1 MQKSELTKEII
12 NSNLKKS
19 KNKYIIYILVALPLV
34 YFAIKELIKNINEGA
49 TPLIAFSAIGV
60 LFVLCCIINFTKDII
75 IRNKYSIG
83 EGTVKTAFYD
93 QGRKESKVTINGLKG
108 IIFSTDSFTVGQNV
122 YVIYNGKNALMCY
135 SKDKYYV

>member
-19 KNKYIIYILVALPLV
+19 KMKYLTYILLALPLV
-34 YFAIKELIKNINEGA
+34 YYAIKELIKNINEGA
-49 TPLIAFSAIGV
+49 TPLIVFSAIGV
-60 LFVLCCIINFTKDII
+60 LFVLCFIINFTKDII
-75 IRNKYSIG
+75 IRNKYLIG
-83 EGTVKTAFYD
+83 EGTVKTAFYN
-93 QGRKESKVTINGLKG
+93 QNKIESKVTINGLKG